1 VKPHPAKSIVL
12 GSALLLLATLCPARG
27 YGQEPPK
34 QFILNG
40 RCVSPDGM
48 GISNAQARAEQS
60 TVGTD
65 EDGRFRLA
73 LQPGDHRFEITAP
86 GFTPLH
92 VTVSVMADSE
102 FSFELQPST
111 QVTVHAGAET
121 LSPDP
126 SARSISREDAVAAN
140 PGWSGV
146 PVSIPGYPAE
156 TASGGIKAP
165 QYFAPGVASDH
176 GVLIGNCYAD
186 PNILISPDTI
196 GGVESDAA
204 AFDVRYG
211 DHALNLST
219 TYGLR
224 SQLGPLSKRSRA
236 GHDLRASYG
245 GARPNAPLQSQRR
258 GAGMP
263 LWSKF
268 SGFRHP
274 DQAQQRNT
282 YLRFVLSTW

>member
-1 VKPHPAKSIVL
+1 
-12 GSALLLLATLCPARG
+12 
-27 YGQEPPK
+27 
-34 QFILNG
+34 
-40 RCVSPDGM
+40 M

-92 VTVSVMADSE
+92 VTVSVTADSE

-121 LSPDP
+121 PSPDP
-126 SARSISREDAVAAN
+126 SARSISREDAMAAN

-165 QYFAPGVASDH
+165 QYFTPGVASDH
-176 GVLIGNCYAD
+176 GVLIAQFLKVGDFLFPNNLSANARGNCYAD
-186 PNILISPDTI
+186 PNIN
-196 GGVESDAA
+196 
-204 AFDVRYG
+204 F
-211 DHALNLST
+211 
-219 TYGLR
+219 
-224 SQLGPLSKRSRA
+224 SR
-236 GHDLRASYG
+236 HD
-245 GARPNAPLQSQRR
+245 RR
-258 GAGMP
+258 G
-263 LWSKF
+263 
-268 SGFRHP
+268 RE
-274 DQAQQRNT
+274 
-282 YLRFVLSTW
+282 